1 VTAGQLDAPLQ
12 DDGFGADIGS
22 SDIHSGVVV
31 IKRFYP
37 SLTPSQKRLQRS
49 SLCRIVLI
57 FVDRA
62 ESLPQSGAP

>member
-49 SLCRIVLI
+49 SLQNSLI

-62 ESLPQSGAP
+62 ESLPESGTP

>member
-1 VTAGQLDAPLQ
+1 MTAGQLDAPLQ

-49 SLCRIVLI
+49 SLQNSLI

-62 ESLPQSGAP
+62 ESLPESGTP